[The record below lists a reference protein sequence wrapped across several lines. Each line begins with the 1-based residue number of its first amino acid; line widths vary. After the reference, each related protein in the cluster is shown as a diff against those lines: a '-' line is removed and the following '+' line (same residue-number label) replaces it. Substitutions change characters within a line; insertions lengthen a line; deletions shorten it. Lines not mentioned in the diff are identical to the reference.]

1 MATNSSTKPM
11 VMTDTLAVDTLL
23 IARWRDN
30 PEFDY
35 DAEFRGSGFSLWD
48 WIERRIAD
56 LVDRLFG
63 NTMLG
68 DWSNVVWYVLG
79 FSAIVAIV
87 LFVFYRHPE
96 LLHVLRRGAKAKEE
110 YEVVEDTIYGI
121 DFPAAIA
128 QAMSRGDYREAVR
141 LSYLQALRHL
151 SDANIIDWQPSKTPA
166 QYVREYPDELFNR
179 TTAVFIRVRYGGFEA
194 TKTMAETMAKDVAD
208 IMSKETEQKGGEQ

>member
-1 MATNSSTKPM
+1 MATTSSTMPM

-128 QAMSRGDYREAVR
+128 QAMSHGDYREAVR
-141 LSYLQALRHL
+141 LL

-208 IMSKETEQKGGEQ
+208 IMSKETEQKGGGQ

>member
-96 LLHVLRRGAKAKEE
+96 LLHVLRRGVKAKEE

-121 DFPAAIA
+121 DFRPVH
-128 QAMSRGDYREAVR
+128 AVEE
-141 LSYLQALRHL
+141 LSGVGAESFNVASL
-151 SDANIIDWQPSKTPA
+151 SFCIK
-166 QYVREYPDELFNR
+166 
-179 TTAVFIRVRYGGFEA
+179 RV
-194 TKTMAETMAKDVAD
+194 KD
-208 IMSKETEQKGGEQ
+208 KR

>member
-1 MATNSSTKPM
+1 
-11 VMTDTLAVDTLL
+11 MTDTLAVDTLL

-151 SDANIIDWQPSKTPA
+151 SDANIIDWQPSKTPEIGRA
-166 QYVREYPDELFNR
+166 HV
-179 TTAVFIRVRYGGFEA
+179 
-194 TKTMAETMAKDVAD
+194 
-208 IMSKETEQKGGEQ
+208 